1 MELRHLHYFAVL
13 AEELHFGRAASRLHM
28 AQPPL
33 SQRIRDLEREL
44 GVQLFDRSRPRVRLT
59 EAGALLLE
67 HVRPVLSGVAT
78 AREAMRR
85 IRPGEAGVLRAGFPP
100 DTHPVA
106 LPTLTAA
113 FSERVPDV
121 LLDLHELTTDEQL
134 SRLRSDRL
142 DVAVVRHPADTV
154 GLESGPVARRELG
167 VVLPAAH
174 PAAAGPGVP
183 VRLRDLDGSPLIIF
197 PREMAPG
204 LYDHMLAVC
213 RDEGFLPG
221 AIRHARNPGFV
232 HGLVLAG
239 RGIHLNESP
248 ATQLPDGLIWRPVTS
263 RALAWLTSVVWVAQR
278 HNEAV
283 AAFTEAV
290 TEGLAATGHRIG
302 TADGTPPI
310 GPTP

>member
-44 GVQLFDRSRPRVRLT
+44 GVQLFDRTRPRVKLT

-85 IRPGEAGVLRAGFPP
+85 IRPGESGVLRAGFPP

-106 LPTLTAA
+106 LPTLTSA
-113 FSERVPDV
+113 FSRRVAGV
-121 LLDLHELTTDEQL
+121 LLDLHELTTEEQL
-134 SRLRSDRL
+134 AWLRVDKL
-142 DVAVVRHPADTV
+142 EAAVVRHPADTV
-154 GLESGPVARRELG
+154 GLESGPVVRRELG
-167 VVLPAAH
+167 MVLPAAH
-174 PAAAGPGVP
+174 PAAGRPGEP
-183 VRLRDLDGSPLIIF
+183 VRLRDLNGTPLIIF

-204 LYDHMLAVC
+204 LYDHMLSVC

-239 RGIHLNESP
+239 RGVNLNEEP
-248 ATQLPDGLIWRPVTS
+248 ATPLLDGLVWRPVTS
-263 RALAWLTSVVWVAQR
+263 PALAWLTSVVWVPAR
-278 HNEAV
+278 HNEAI

-290 TEGLAATGHRIG
+290 TEALTATGHRIDAAG
-302 TADGTPPI
+302 EAGAVPA
-310 GPTP
+310 G